1 MNGFHNAFGAR
12 RRNRLWR
19 GSAFFGLLLLVA
31 APVAAKQCPRG
42 QIFRV
47 SKNMCMD
54 RNEAIDLGIVHG
66 AKSADKPAPKPAEA
80 PEPSQA
86 APSDPIELR
95 PAAVADDTPKDIAKD
110 PAKDPAKPL
119 APPPPSPY
127 GELTLES
134 FAKP

>member
-1 MNGFHNAFGAR
+1 MNGFHNVFGAR

-19 GSAFFGLLLLVA
+19 GPAFLGLLLLAA

-86 APSDPIELR
+86 APSAPVEPESR
-95 PAAVADDTPKDIAKD
+95 PAAVVDEPPK
-110 PAKDPAKPL
+110 
-119 APPPPSPY
+119 APPPAPPSPY